1 MNFRNL
7 TTGVLASSS
16 ALACLHAADLV
27 ATVASNRYVLKA
39 DQPGQQVRLFLENR
53 GTQSYTVLAGTFMF
67 VMAPTSPGA
76 PSPAPRIAKARML
89 GLENSPLVESRL
101 MQTDYPAPRGAW
113 MSTLE
118 ALSFLPSRRV
128 VIPPGSRWPLC
139 DLEVDTTGV
148 KDGSVAWQVRLD
160 GDVAGTRAKS
170 FFNVPSTVDPKLTQE
185 VPVEAGSVEIRVE
198 SISLTVPP
206 PLAVGFGGNKGSLV
220 FEANAGQG
228 AAPAIEFADDPVN
241 GTWGRVSA
249 VGSQVATKWRWELA
263 LDHDLPTRFSGQ
275 QTGPGVAEAVAGQ
288 GQPKRGPSRRDFKWE
303 GQR

>member
-1 MNFRNL
+1 MNFRNI
-7 TTGVLASSS
+7 TTGLLASSL
-16 ALACLHAADLV
+16 ALAGLHGADLV
-27 ATVASNRYVLKA
+27 ATVATNRYVLKA

-53 GTQSYTVLAGTFMF
+53 STQSYTVLAGTFMF

-89 GLENSPLVESRL
+89 GLESSPLVESRL
-101 MQTDYPAPRGAW
+101 MQTDYPAPQGAW

-128 VIPPGSRWPLC
+128 VIPPGSHWPLC
-139 DLEVDTTGV
+139 DLELDTTGV

-160 GDVAGTRAKS
+160 GDAAGTRAKS

-198 SISLTVPP
+198 SMSLPVPP
-206 PLAVGFGGNKGSLV
+206 PLAIGFGGNNGSLV
-220 FEANAGQG
+220 FEADAGAG

-241 GTWGRVSA
+241 GTWRHVAA
-249 VGSQVATKWRWELA
+249 VGSQVGAKWRWELA
-263 LDHDLPTRFSGQ
+263 VDPHAPTRFFRTANAAKSGGSGSG
-275 QTGPGVAEAVAGQ
+275 TGPAE
-288 GQPKRGPSRRDFKWE
+288 
-303 GQR
+303 